1 MKKILLTVPAMLL
14 VFAAISQTTKKP
26 AKVELNRAGDH
37 LMIQL
42 GTENWIGAPDSIKN
56 HKKGLAR
63 TANVYLMMDKPF
75 KGSPKMSVAFGVGVS
90 TSNEYFEKMG
100 VDIKATSAKLPFINQ
115 DSLSHFKKYKLTT
128 AYLEVPVE
136 LRFMADPY
144 NDRKSLKF
152 AIGAKVGTL
161 VSVHTKGK
169 TLQDKSG
176 TTTGAYIAKE
186 NSKRYFNGTRLS
198 LTGRV
203 GYGNFSFFA
212 AYQVNTFLKDGV
224 GASIKPL
231 QLGICL
237 SGL

>member
-1 MKKILLTVPAMLL
+1 
-14 VFAAISQTTKKP
+14 
-26 AKVELNRAGDH
+26 
-37 LMIQL
+37 
-42 GTENWIGAPDSIKN
+42 
-56 HKKGLAR
+56 
-63 TANVYLMMDKPF
+63 
-75 KGSPKMSVAFGVGVS
+75 MSVAFGVGVS

-186 NSKRYFNGTRLS
+186 NSKRYC
-198 LTGRV
+198 
-203 GYGNFSFFA
+203 Y
-212 AYQVNTFLKDGV
+212 
-224 GASIKPL
+224 SIVKPL
-231 QLGICL
+231 LCWRHGYIFCHTHKRRNSSQLYMVCQWRQRGFKPP
-237 SGL
+237 GL